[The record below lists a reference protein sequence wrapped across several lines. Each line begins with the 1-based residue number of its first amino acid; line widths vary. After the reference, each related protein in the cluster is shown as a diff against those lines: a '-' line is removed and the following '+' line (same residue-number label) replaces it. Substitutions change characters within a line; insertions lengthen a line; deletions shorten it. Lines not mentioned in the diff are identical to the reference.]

1 MKSKKTLLSGFGL
14 TLAMW
19 MLTGCVTEPSA
30 LTGEKKSYGYTWQ
43 QELELGKSSDRELV
57 REMGLYPDDALAKY
71 VTEVG
76 ERVLAQS
83 NLRQPDTPE
92 IYRDLQFTFRVMD
105 SSVVNA
111 FALPGG
117 YVYVTRGLLAHLN
130 NEAQLAVVLGHEI
143 THVAARHA
151 SQRALKQQWGQ
162 IGLVAGAVI
171 GQGITGNEH
180 FADQFLGLGGSVFQ
194 MLTLKYGRDA
204 ERESDIYGVEY
215 SAKAGYAV
223 GESAAFF
230 NSLGRISGKSG
241 QRLPTWQSS
250 HPDPGERES
259 RINQLALEMTQKYGD
274 LKVGEAGYLNRID
287 GMVVGENPRQGIAI
301 RGKFFHPDLDF
312 QFDVPQDWRV
322 KNEAGRVTLVDS
334 QGKGV
339 VVFSSGEGNT
349 PEAAA
354 RSFIASSKVQPIRS
368 EPSQLGGNSGY
379 VVESVVSTSNGPV
392 FMRNAFFSHNRAV
405 FSFLSYASV
414 EDMDIYRGAFD
425 QISGSFRQV
434 EDSAIRNLQPARLN
448 VVAADRAAAFETY
461 LATEL
466 PFGLDNTDLA
476 IINQVDLKES
486 IRKGQKL
493 KLVSQ

>member
-1 MKSKKTLLSGFGL
+1 MNLKKKLFTGFGL
-14 TLAMW
+14 AAAVW
-19 MLTGCVTEPSA
+19 VLTGCVTEPSA

-43 QELELGKSSDRELV
+43 QELEIGKSNDRELV
-57 REMGLYPDDALAKY
+57 REMGLYPDDALSKY

-92 IYRDLQFTFRVMD
+92 IYRDLEFTFRVMD
-105 SSVVNA
+105 SPVVNA

-151 SQRALKQQWGQ
+151 SQQALKQQWGQ

-171 GQGITGNEH
+171 GQGLTGNEY

-223 GESAAFF
+223 GESAEFF

-259 RINQLALEMTQKYGD
+259 RINQLAMEMKLKYGD
-274 LKVGEAGYLNRID
+274 LKVGESEYLKRID
-287 GMVVGENPRQGIAI
+287 GLVVGENPRQGVAL
-301 RGKFFHPDLDF
+301 RGKFYHPDLDF
-312 QFDVPQDWRV
+312 QFDVPEGWRV

-334 QGKGV
+334 EGRGV
-339 VVFSSGEGNT
+339 VIFSSGQGNT
-349 PEAAA
+349 PEEAA
-354 RSFIASSKVQPIRS
+354 RSFVASSKVQPIRS
-368 EPSQLGGNSGY
+368 EPTRLKDHSGY

-392 FMRNAFFSHNRAV
+392 FMRNEFFDYKNSV
-405 FSFLSYASV
+405 FSFLSYASSS
-414 EDMDIYRGAFD
+414 EIDAYRPAFE
-425 QISGSFRQV
+425 QISGSFESIQ
-434 EDSAIRNLQPARLN
+434 ENTIRSMQPARLK
-448 VVAADRAAAFETY
+448 VVTADREGAFESY
-461 LATEL
+461 LSDL
-466 PFGLDNTDLA
+466 PYGLDKTDLA
-476 IINQVDLKES
+476 IINQVAVEENV
-486 IRKGQKL
+486 RRGQKL